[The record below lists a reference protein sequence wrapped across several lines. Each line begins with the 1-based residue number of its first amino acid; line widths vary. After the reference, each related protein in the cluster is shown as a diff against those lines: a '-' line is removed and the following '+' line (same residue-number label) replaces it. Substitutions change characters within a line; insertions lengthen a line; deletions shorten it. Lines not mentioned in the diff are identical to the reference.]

1 MAASGLTYGSA
12 LPRCWFPSND
22 PKILT
27 DIIEQSINSHVFTS
41 KINITT
47 VISEHPKVFT
57 HKNVKG
63 G

>member
-27 DIIEQSINSHVFTS
+27 D
-41 KINITT
+41 
-47 VISEHPKVFT
+47 
-57 HKNVKG
+57 
-63 G
+63 